1 MHHEFEPKKMGSKI
15 ACIHLN
21 YIVLEPWYVGSV
33 ERDILMVS
41 SNRYNSFVGLVDLL
55 LANISQFIGRLFT
68 PQK

>member
-1 MHHEFEPKKMGSKI
+1 MNLYLKKNESKI

-41 SNRYNSFVGLVDLL
+41 TNRYNSFVGLVDLL

>member
-1 MHHEFEPKKMGSKI
+1 MNLYLKKNGSKI

-41 SNRYNSFVGLVDLL
+41 TNRYNSFVGLLDLL
-55 LANISQFIGRLFT
+55 PANIFQFIGRLF
-68 PQK
+68 PPRK

>member
-1 MHHEFEPKKMGSKI
+1 MNLYLKQNGSKI
-15 ACIHLN
+15 AFIHLN

-41 SNRYNSFVGLVDLL
+41 TNRYNSFVGLVDLI